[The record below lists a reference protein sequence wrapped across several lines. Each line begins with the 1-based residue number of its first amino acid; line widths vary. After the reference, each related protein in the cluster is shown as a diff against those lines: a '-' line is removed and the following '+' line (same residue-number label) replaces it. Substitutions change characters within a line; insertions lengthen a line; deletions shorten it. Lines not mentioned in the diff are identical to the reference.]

1 MTRKIPIPK
10 DYIKKFEQ
18 LGFGMFVHFGLY
30 SQCNAGEWCYSFLK
44 QEKGLRFE
52 EYAKL
57 KDTFRAGS
65 MAEIVSVAK
74 SAGCKYICLTTRH
87 HEGFSLYDTKGLNDF
102 DVMHSPTGRD
112 LVREFVDECRKNDI
126 VPFFYHTTLDWYHP
140 DFNSNF
146 PAYLEY
152 LNRSVE
158 ILCTEYGKIGGLWFD
173 GNWSKPNDD
182 WHEDVLYGIIRKNQP
197 EAMIINTTGLSKRGA
212 LGAAIEIDA
221 VTYER
226 GMPSAVDQTGRAKY
240 VAGEMCETLTDH
252 WGAADDIN
260 YKSVKTLIEE
270 LCECRKVGA
279 NFLLNIGPNA
289 DGSVPTMQ
297 RGTMECI
304 GHWMKIYG
312 KAIYNGRPFL
322 IYTDTRDF
330 WLRDVEDEKTAYL
343 FRFDPGRAN
352 GDKNVS
358 LSFDSKSTAS
368 FTDIPN
374 EILSAKWMDSGENIL
389 FEQTGSVA
397 KFNLLGYSYGQSL
410 CVRVAEIKFK

>member
-1 MTRKIPIPK
+1 
-10 DYIKKFEQ
+10 
-18 LGFGMFVHFGLY
+18 
-30 SQCNAGEWCYSFLK
+30 
-44 QEKGLRFE
+44 
-52 EYAKL
+52 
-57 KDTFRAGS
+57 
-65 MAEIVSVAK
+65 
-74 SAGCKYICLTTRH
+74 
-87 HEGFSLYDTKGLNDF
+87 
-102 DVMHSPTGRD
+102 
-112 LVREFVDECRKNDI
+112 
-126 VPFFYHTTLDWYHP
+126 
-140 DFNSNF
+140 
-146 PAYLEY
+146 
-152 LNRSVE
+152 
-158 ILCTEYGKIGGLWFD
+158 
-173 GNWSKPNDD
+173 
-182 WHEDVLYGIIRKNQP
+182 
-197 EAMIINTTGLSKRGA
+197 
-212 LGAAIEIDA
+212 
-221 VTYER
+221 
-226 GMPSAVDQTGRAKY
+226 MPSAVDQTGRAKY

-304 GHWMKIYG
+304 GHWMKVYG

-322 IYTDTRDF
+322 TYTDTRDF

-343 FRFDPGRAN
+343 FRFDPGRAS

-358 LSFDSKSTAS
+358 LSFDSESAAS